1 MRKHASFHFRTAAM
15 LLFFFAAAFLLP
27 ACRTGETKLY
37 LLAAAVPGVM
47 LLLMILPAGIFALDR
62 PSLSAALSLCG
73 FGLLATA
80 DISPD
85 ETVSQGMRCVAALA
99 FLAVGAV
106 LVRSFSPS
114 AAAAALPAV
123 CGLGMLSCPLWLPDV
138 PFSLNEG
145 GMVLLFFA
153 VSAFLSVRL
162 RLPALT
168 AALGGS
174 LLLLLQQDYGSALI
188 WGLSCMLVFWAASD
202 SAVWSGI
209 LLGGTAGLFGLFFG
223 FAPPQAETAA
233 QSLLSRIAG
242 MPLIPPET
250 LPETAVE
257 TSADSLFFLL
267 GDRYGLV
274 FLLCAVL
281 FLILILIR
289 GASLAQ
295 HTRKSFHASLALGV
309 VLLAGL
315 RALLFLA
322 ATAGLLPL
330 APGFFPFM
338 TSSMPDLFAH
348 FFLLGLLSGVSA
360 RNEADLEED
369 ARLAMLAR

>member
-1 MRKHASFHFRTAAM
+1 MRKHASFRFRTAAM

-27 ACRTGETKLY
+27 ACRGGDAKLY

-47 LLLMILPAGIFALDR
+47 LFLMLLPAGVFGLDR
-62 PSLSAALSLCG
+62 PSLAAALSLCG

-80 DISPD
+80 DSSPD
-85 ETVSQGMRCVAALA
+85 ETLSQGLRCAAALA
-99 FLAVGAV
+99 FLTAGAV
-106 LVRSFSPS
+106 LFRSFRPS
-114 AAAAALPAV
+114 AAAAALPAA
-123 CGLGMLSCPLWLPDV
+123 CGLGMLSCALWVPDL
-138 PFSLNEG
+138 PFSLAEG
-145 GMVLLFFA
+145 GMVLLLFA
-153 VSAFLSVRL
+153 VSAFLSLRL
-162 RLPALT
+162 RLPALA

-188 WGLSCMLVFWAASD
+188 WGLSCVLVFWAASD
-202 SAVWSGI
+202 SALWSGI
-209 LLGGTAGLFGLFFG
+209 LLGGTAGLFGLFYG
-223 FAPPQAETAA
+223 FAAPQAETAST
-233 QSLLSRIAG
+233 SLLSRISS
-242 MPLIPPET
+242 MPLIPPEA
-250 LPETAVE
+250 LPETAGE

-281 FLILILIR
+281 FLILILLR

-295 HTRKSFHASLALGV
+295 HTRKSFHASLALGM

-315 RALLFLA
+315 RALLFLGA
-322 ATAGLLPL
+322 AAGLVSFS
-330 APGFFPFM
+330 PGSFPFM

>member
-1 MRKHASFHFRTAAM
+1 MRKHASFRFRTAAM

-27 ACRTGETKLY
+27 ACRAGDAKLY

-47 LLLMILPAGIFALDR
+47 LFLMILPSGIFALDR
-62 PSLSAALSLCG
+62 PSLAAALSLCG
-73 FGLLATA
+73 FSLLATA
-80 DISPD
+80 DSNPD
-85 ETVSQGMRCVAALA
+85 ETLSQGLRCVAALA
-99 FLAVGAV
+99 FLAAGVV
-106 LVRSFSPS
+106 LVRSFRPS
-114 AAAAALPAV
+114 AAAAALPAA
-123 CGLGMLSCPLWLPDV
+123 CGLGMLSASLWLPDL
-138 PFSLNEG
+138 PFSLTEG
-145 GMVLLFFA
+145 GMALLLFA
-153 VSAFLSVRL
+153 GSAFLSVRL

-174 LLLLLQQDYGSALI
+174 LLLLLQQDYGSALV
-188 WGLSCMLVFWAASD
+188 WGLACVLVFWAASD
-202 SAVWSGI
+202 SALWSGI
-209 LLGGTAGLFGLFFG
+209 LLGGTVGLFGLFFG
-223 FAPPQAETAA
+223 FAPQQAETTVS
-233 QSLLSRIAG
+233 SLLSRIAG
-242 MPLIPPET
+242 MPLIPPES
-250 LPETAVE
+250 LPETAGE
-257 TSADSLFFLL
+257 TSADSLFYLL
-267 GDRYGLV
+267 GERYGIV

-281 FLILILIR
+281 LLILILLR

-295 HTRKSFHASLALGV
+295 HTRKSFHAALALGT

-322 ATAGLLPL
+322 AAAGLVSFP
-330 APGFFPFM
+330 PGSFPFL